1 MGAVLGPVPACWAKC
16 RGVDAGTCKR
26 TFYHRS
32 VPVTMGAAP
41 ASISLGQNSYPL
53 LRPLRGGG
61 GVCRFLRTLTNQ
73 HMAQPPA
80 APQSQTAL
88 PQKKKKIPTGSRE
101 RSLRS
106 PQPQRPNVV
115 SEWARK
121 RKRTGNHIEHVRT
134 DAGCRGGCPDQVVI
148 VIASR
153 VTVLQLHIL
162 SRKFPPFLGF
172 LSVADRTTN
181 ETK

>member
-1 MGAVLGPVPACWAKC
+1 MNVMRLYWVLPLGAVLGPVPACWAKC

-32 VPVTMGAAP
+32 VPVTIGRG
-41 ASISLGQNSYPL
+41 SGQHIARAKLLPP

-61 GVCRFLRTLTNQ
+61 EFAGSSERSPTSIWHSPCR
-73 HMAQPPA
+73 
-80 APQSQTAL
+80 TAITDCSTA
-88 PQKKKKIPTGSRE
+88 KKKKIPTGSRE

-134 DAGCRGGCPDQVVI
+134 DAGCRGE
-148 VIASR
+148 ALTR
-153 VTVLQLHIL
+153 WQL
-162 SRKFPPFLGF
+162 
-172 LSVADRTTN
+172 
-181 ETK
+181 

>member
-121 RKRTGNHIEHVRT
+121 RKSHRCKHCALTRL
-134 DAGCRGGCPDQVVI
+134 CQCP
-148 VIASR
+148 R
-153 VTVLQLHIL
+153 VCCL
-162 SRKFPPFLGF
+162 SGALFLRICAAF
-172 LSVADRTTN
+172 YS
-181 ETK
+181 